1 LPLRNRAKFRARNRA
16 CEIARNFA
24 CEIARNFAWRKLDTS
39 LNFAQTGH
47 STGSRRIRT
56 LYWVFSTKYQ
66 IVRGARHSQRVSGA
80 GQRGCR
86 IRARPELTCG
96 CGPVPRRVSVVVRG
110 APRLLQT
117 LGGWAWGYVAPSLGL
132 GARRCWRRATGVG
145 NQNRVFEGTV
155 WQLAWLR
162 DMTHSA
168 RTHSYHANLPL

>member
-1 LPLRNRAKFRARNRA
+1 MRRSELGGVAAQEVRL
-16 CEIARNFA
+16 
-24 CEIARNFAWRKLDTS
+24 S
-39 LNFAQTGH
+39 LYRTGH
-47 STGSRRIRT
+47 LT
-56 LYWVFSTKYQ
+56 
-66 IVRGARHSQRVSGA
+66 SGDVKWESS
-80 GQRGCR
+80 QRGCR
-86 IRARPELTCG
+86 IHACPELTCG

-110 APRLLQT
+110 APRLLRT

-145 NQNRVFEGTV
+145 NQNRVFEGTM